1 MKLLMNLRRDKLSLL
16 IHKRYKLLRT
26 IVPNTS
32 KKLMGKLSSSSVQ
45 YFKGFFHPML
55 KIKTASITWR
65 EEQEII

>member
-1 MKLLMNLRRDKLSLL
+1 MKLLMNLSRDKLSLL

-55 KIKTASITWR
+55 KIKKASITWR